1 MFDDYYEKWQIQ
13 KFKRKTEKNLL
24 NLWLQEKKN
33 NKCAMYTC
41 YSYFIENMKI

>member
-24 NLWLQEKKN
+24 NLWLQEKKIIIN
-33 NKCAMYTC
+33 VLCIHA
-41 YSYFIENMKI
+41 IPIL